1 LHQNTAYYFVIH
13 GSRDP
18 RPGQA
23 LQRLLQKLR
32 AYFPEQT
39 LMAGGALECTALPL
53 ADQLV
58 EVAQQLASH
67 ATIPD
72 HLHPDNLQL
81 RVVPLFLLPGVHV
94 KVDIPAAVDEAIP
107 RCPPQVQ
114 LLTTPH
120 LGAHPDLATLIAQ
133 SWGMPGAIPSTRLL
147 LAHGSRRP
155 GGNQA
160 VATLAEQ
167 LQATPTFWA
176 TPPHLIDGV
185 TEYLQT
191 HPSPTRAQISIFPYF
206 LFPGTI
212 LDAIMQ
218 TVDQLRQQFSAV
230 DFYLER
236 PLEVTD
242 SLALLIRNL
251 ALSDLVL
258 GDLAASDLAVKEPV
272 WARSI

>member
-23 LQRLLQKLR
+23 LQRLLQKLH
-32 AYFPEQT
+32 AYFPEQI
-39 LMAGGALECTALPL
+39 LIAGGALECTELPL

-58 EVAQQLASH
+58 EIALQLARQAS
-67 ATIPD
+67 IPN
-72 HLHPDNLQL
+72 NLQL

-94 KVDIPAAVDEAIP
+94 KADIPAAVNEAIS
-107 RCPPQVQ
+107 RCPAQVQ
-114 LLTTPH
+114 LVITPH

-133 SWGMPGAIPSTRLL
+133 SWPMSGAGVMPSTRLL

-230 DFYLER
+230 DFQLER

-251 ALSDLVL
+251 AH
-258 GDLAASDLAVKEPV
+258 SDLAVKEPV